1 MTKLTYL
8 SGYSA
13 ELQQKVTQLIKDE
26 KLGKVLLK
34 RYPEPHDIRTDK
46 ALYQYTQGLKNQ
58 FLRNSAPITKVNYNS
73 KINVIQH
80 ALGLHYHISRVQG
93 SKLKTKN
100 EIQISTLF
108 KQAPEAFLR
117 MIVVHELAHIKE
129 KAHDKAFYQLCC
141 YMTPDYHQLE
151 FDTRLYLTY
160 LELFGPL
167 YP

>member
-34 RYPEPHDIRTDK
+34 RYPEPHDVKTDK
-46 ALYQYTQGLKNQ
+46 ALYQYTQALKNQ

-141 YMTPDYHQLE
+141 YMAPDYHQLE